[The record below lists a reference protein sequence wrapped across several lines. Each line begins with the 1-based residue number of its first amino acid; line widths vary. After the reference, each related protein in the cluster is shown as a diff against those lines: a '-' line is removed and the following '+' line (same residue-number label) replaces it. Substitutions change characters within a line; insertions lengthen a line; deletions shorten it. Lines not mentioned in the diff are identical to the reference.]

1 MPKGRNQD
9 NKMRHTRE
17 VTKCDSRH
25 NFSTNRSAHIWNSLS
40 NKAIQAENINK
51 FKAEIDLT
59 MNDLEQLEKRNK
71 LS

>member
-1 MPKGRNQD
+1 
-9 NKMRHTRE
+9 MRYTRE

-25 NFSTNRSAHIWNSLS
+25 SFLTNRSAHIWNSLS
-40 NKAIQAENINK
+40 NEAVQAENINK
-51 FKAEIDLT
+51 FKAEIDLA